1 MAITRKITYPE
12 LLHICQQPHDHG
24 ILTISL
30 PYLAIYPCHH
40 KWYNLNM
47 ITEKDKKTIQE
58 ISKKY
63 SAKRVLLFGS
73 SIDAARESRDIDIA
87 VEGISPK
94 DFFRYYGDLLFALS
108 KPVDVVDLSGNSKF
122 ISLIKQEGVLL
133 YG

>member
-1 MAITRKITYPE
+1 
-12 LLHICQQPHDHG
+12 
-24 ILTISL
+24 
-30 PYLAIYPCHH
+30 
-40 KWYNLNM
+40 M

-63 SAKRVLLFGS
+63 SVKRVLLFGS
-73 SIDAARESRDIDIA
+73 SVDATIESRDIDIA

-108 KPVDVVDLSGNSKF
+108 KPVDIVDLSGTSKF
-122 ISLIKQEGVLL
+122 INLIKQEGILL